1 MNTEKVDKVI
11 DTMCDRVCDMISGG
25 VNDGSI
31 SEMVQALAVLVSA
44 RTEWEKTTDE
54 YLFE

>member
-1 MNTEKVDKVI
+1 MNTEKVDKTI
-11 DTMCDRVCDMISGG
+11 DAVCDRVCDMISGG

-44 RTEWEKTTDE
+44 RAEWEKTEDE
-54 YLFE
+54 YPFG